1 MSKNRTLARRVIRLC
16 TLGLVLMAGTTAM
29 TSCIDEDL
37 SDCGITY
44 TISYQYNLRHH
55 LTEELE
61 ECLKENREKEIRTAL
76 HQALAPVY
84 ATKGQQLHLLFYTD
98 QQVYKQENYTLEG
111 EGKTLQ
117 PYLQPND
124 YVHIALGN
132 EKAEPQIAA
141 HGTERLDQLSLEA
154 VASDTL
160 TTQSHGLYAARLP
173 ILRDDTTR
181 HYRVNLFP
189 QNASFALVIDDRNLQ
204 PEMIRTY
211 ASGFATAY
219 TPSDSTFHHNRK
231 YTVRTAAVTTPGYH
245 AFHATTFPSRD
256 ALTLRY
262 PAQRDAEQEY
272 WKMEVQV
279 KLNGKYTK
287 TTLAVNKPL
296 RAGDLHII
304 KAHLRDD
311 GAITTTDNQVGV
323 SIELDW
329 KPGGDH
335 DIEI

>member
-1 MSKNRTLARRVIRLC
+1 MSKNKPLARRVIRLC

-44 TISYQYNLRHH
+44 TISYRYNLRQN

-61 ECLKENREKEIRTAL
+61 KCLNESREGEIRTAL
-76 HQALAPVY
+76 QQALAPVY
-84 ATKGQQLHLLFYTD
+84 ATKGHQLNLLFYAD
-98 QQVYKQENYTLEG
+98 QQVYKQEIHDLEG
-111 EGKTLQ
+111 EEKTLQ

-132 EKAEPQIAA
+132 EKAETQIAT

-154 VASDTL
+154 VAGDTL
-160 TTQSHGLYAARLP
+160 TTQSHGIYAARLP
-173 ILRDDTTR
+173 IPRNDTTR
-181 HYRVNLFP
+181 HYMVNLYP
-189 QNASFALVIDDRNLQ
+189 QNATFALVIDDRNLQ

-211 ASGFATAY
+211 ASGFATAF
-219 TPSDSTFHHNRK
+219 TPDDSTFHHNRT
-231 YTVRTAAVTTPGYH
+231 YMVRTAAVTTPGFH

-256 ALTLRY
+256 ALPHRTA
-262 PAQRDAEQEY
+262 AQRDAEPEY

-296 RAGDLHII
+296 RAGDLYLI
-304 KAHLRDD
+304 KGHLRDD